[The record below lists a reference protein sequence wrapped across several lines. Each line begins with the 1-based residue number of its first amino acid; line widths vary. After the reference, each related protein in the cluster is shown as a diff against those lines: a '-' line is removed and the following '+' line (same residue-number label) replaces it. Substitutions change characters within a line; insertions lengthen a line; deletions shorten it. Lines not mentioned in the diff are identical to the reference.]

1 MIIKKLGIIQYICL
15 ILSKGKKMKP
25 TYHIL
30 LFGICRD
37 LLKSSTIS
45 IEKEGN
51 VTVEE
56 MLQSLRMLHPA
67 LEKLPSLRL
76 AAEHRFPAPDF
87 ILSTGMEIAL
97 IPPVSGG

>member
-1 MIIKKLGIIQYICL
+1 M
-15 ILSKGKKMKP
+15 S

-45 IEKEGN
+45 IEKEGS

-56 MLQSLRMLHPA
+56 MLQTLRSKHPA
-67 LEKLPSLRL
+67 LDNLRCDLRRNIASQNLILSYLKRWKLP
-76 AAEHRFPAPDF
+76 
-87 ILSTGMEIAL
+87 
-97 IPPVSGG
+97 

>member
-1 MIIKKLGIIQYICL
+1 M
-15 ILSKGKKMKP
+15 S

-37 LLKSSTIS
+37 LLKSASIS
-45 IEKEGN
+45 IEKEGS

-56 MLQSLRMLHPA
+56 MLHTLRSKHPA
-67 LEKLPSLRL
+67 LKNLPYFRL
-76 AAEHRFPAPDF
+76 AAEHRFPEPDF
-87 ILSTGMEIAL
+87 ILSETMEIAL